1 MLDIPVSVLSIVIS
15 EQLREKLGGS
25 FTPSLEK
32 IIHLHGAET
41 NKNLVGIRVVMFKD
55 KQNFSPA
62 FCLGAPLSF
71 IPGLY
76 LGYIFI
82 GEKFSKSF
90 TESELGWILL
100 HEIGHIVHGHNVT
113 KAILNAPEILKII
126 DPNWG
131 LVKDIKDGV
140 KFVQLSIEGSSF
152 EDAVFKQQE
161 LEADIYASN
170 VLGGKIGLSVL
181 NKLNKTYGGVSHSN
195 IVFGVEYPYLF
206 INERIN
212 NINNQNLLLI

>member
-1 MLDIPVSVLSIVIS
+1 MPVSACLAIIS

-32 IIHLHGAET
+32 SIHSHGAET
-41 NKNLVGIRVVMFKD
+41 NKNLFGVRVVTFKD

-62 FCLGAPLSF
+62 FCLGAPSF

-100 HEIGHIVHGHNVT
+100 HEICHIVHGHNVT

-126 DPNWG
+126 DPNWR
-131 LVKDIKDGV
+131 LLKDIKDVV
-140 KFVQLSIEGSSF
+140 KGYQLVVEGSSS
-152 EDAVFKQQE
+152 EDDVFKQQE

-170 VLGGKIGLSVL
+170 VLGKKTGLSVL
-181 NKLNKTYGGVSHSN
+181 NKLNKICGGVSHSN

-212 NINNQNLLLI
+212 NLNNQNFWR

>member
-1 MLDIPVSVLSIVIS
+1 MPVSLLLPFIN
-15 EQLREKLGGS
+15 EPFREKLGGS

-32 IIHLHGAET
+32 GIHSHGAET
-41 NKNLVGIRVVMFKD
+41 NKNLFGVRVVTFKD
-55 KQNFSPA
+55 KQNFSPV
-62 FCLGAPLSF
+62 FCLGAPSIIF
-71 IPGLY
+71 PNLY

-126 DPNWG
+126 NPNWG
-131 LVKDIKDGV
+131 LSKDIKDAV
-140 KFVQLSIEGSSF
+140 KGFQLVVEGSSS
-152 EDAVFKQQE
+152 EDDVFKQQE

-170 VLGGKIGLSVL
+170 VLGKKTGLSVL
-181 NKLNKTYGGVSHSN
+181 NKLNKICGGVSHSN
-195 IVFGVEYPYLF
+195 TVFGVEYPYLF

-212 NINNQNLLLI
+212 NLNNQNLLLIK